1 MQHILLHGG
10 SDEAYDRSVIFARR
24 LAESFGAQL
33 HILYTV
39 DDPVGWV
46 EEIRPEQLPEVHQAI
61 EEEALDR
68 LASLIPPEEQ
78 ERLHVNLVIRTGP
91 AQRELTR
98 FTEEQ
103 QIDLAILQAPLGNE
117 QSVDLA
123 HALIDH
129 GRCAVL
135 VLR

>member
-1 MQHILLHGG
+1 
-10 SDEAYDRSVIFARR
+10 
-24 LAESFGAQL
+24 
-33 HILYTV
+33 
-39 DDPVGWV
+39 
-46 EEIRPEQLPEVHQAI
+46 
-61 EEEALDR
+61 
-68 LASLIPPEEQ
+68 
-78 ERLHVNLVIRTGP
+78 
-91 AQRELTR
+91 LTR

-103 QIDLAILQAPLGNE
+103 HIDLAILHAPDGKP

>member
-10 SDEAYDRSVIFARR
+10 MDEAYDRSVVFARR

-33 HILYTV
+33 HIVYTV
-39 DDPVGWV
+39 EDPVGWV
-46 EEIRPEQLPEVHQAI
+46 EEIRPEHLPEVHQAI
-61 EEEALDR
+61 EQEARDR
-68 LASLIPPEEQ
+68 LATLIPPDDQ

-91 AQRELTR
+91 AERELTR
-98 FTEEQ
+98 FTEDQ
-103 QIDLAILQAPLGNE
+103 QVDLAIVQASLDNE

-123 HALIDH
+123 HAMIDH

>member
-10 SDEAYDRSVIFARR
+10 SDEAYDRSVVFARR

-33 HILYTV
+33 HIVYTV
-39 DDPVGWV
+39 EDAVGWV
-46 EEIRPEQLPEVHQAI
+46 EEIRPTELPEVHQAI
-61 EEEALDR
+61 EQEALDR
-68 LASLIPPEEQ
+68 LAALITPEEQ

-91 AQRELTR
+91 AERELTK
-98 FTEEQ
+98 FTEQ
-103 QIDLAILQAPLGNE
+103 QQVDLAILQAPLGNQ

>member
-68 LASLIPPEEQ
+68 LASLIPAEEQ

>member
-1 MQHILLHGG
+1 MQHILLHGDTG
-10 SDEAYDRSVIFARR
+10 DAYDSSVAFARR

-33 HILYTV
+33 HIVYTV
-39 DDPVGWV
+39 EDPVGWV

-61 EEEALDR
+61 EQEARDR
-68 LASLIPPEEQ
+68 LATLIPADDQ

-91 AQRELTR
+91 AERELTR

-103 QIDLAILQAPLGNE
+103 QVDLAIVQAPTGNE
-117 QSVDLA
+117 TSIDLA

>member
-1 MQHILLHGG
+1 
-10 SDEAYDRSVIFARR
+10 
-24 LAESFGAQL
+24 
-33 HILYTV
+33 
-39 DDPVGWV
+39 
-46 EEIRPEQLPEVHQAI
+46 LPEVHQAI
-61 EEEALDR
+61 EQEALDR
-68 LASLIPPEEQ
+68 LAALITPEEQ

-91 AQRELTR
+91 AERELTK
-98 FTEEQ
+98 FTEQ
-103 QIDLAILQAPLGNE
+103 QQVDLAILQAPLGHQ

>member
-61 EEEALDR
+61 EEEALER

>member
-10 SDEAYDRSVIFARR
+10 SDEAYDRSVVFARR

-33 HILYTV
+33 HIVYTV
-39 DDPVGWV
+39 EDAVGWV
-46 EEIRPEQLPEVHQAI
+46 EEIRPTELPEVHQAI
-61 EEEALDR
+61 EQEALDR
-68 LASLIPPEEQ
+68 LAALITPEEQ

-91 AQRELTR
+91 AERELTK
-98 FTEEQ
+98 FTEQ
-103 QIDLAILQAPLGNE
+103 QQVDLAILQAPLGHQ

>member
-10 SDEAYDRSVIFARR
+10 SDEAYDRSVRFARR
-24 LAESFGAQL
+24 LAESFGAEL
-33 HILYTV
+33 DIVYTV

-46 EEIRPEQLPEVHQAI
+46 EEIRPEQLPQVHQAI
-61 EEEALDR
+61 EQEARER
-68 LASLIPPEEQ
+68 LAALIPPQEQ
-78 ERLHVNLVIRTGP
+78 ESLHINLVIRTGP
-91 AQRELTR
+91 AERELTR
-98 FTEEQ
+98 FTAEHA
-103 QIDLAILQAPLGNE
+103 IDLAIVQAPRDSK